1 MSHHVLCGCK
11 FCSSGQRTLNLSIEH
26 DWNIWNIN
34 LKVINLTW
42 NCGYSNSITWLSLG
56 GNSKWEFLMCILGC
70 TACRCIY
77 FWSVWILTILIY
89 IEKEFKMDH
98 SMVFLGGIRPRLK
111 RKICWQWT
119 WSTIELVLKIEN
131 IHVKELIGIK
141 KRNLKSI
148 KDREGQGE
156 RTFAGVFG
164 TSKTRTSEQR
174 NNYWK
179 LSLLWHEGQTES
191 K

>member
-1 MSHHVLCGCK
+1 MGVFDVYSWMYRVPVHLLLIRV
-11 FCSSGQRTLNLSIEH
+11 
-26 DWNIWNIN
+26 NIN
-34 LKVINLTW
+34 
-42 NCGYSNSITWLSLG
+42 NSYLYRKRIQNG
-56 GNSKWEFLMCILGC
+56 PFDGIF
-70 TACRCIY
+70 
-77 FWSVWILTILIY
+77 
-89 IEKEFKMDH
+89 
-98 SMVFLGGIRPRLK
+98 GGIRPRLK

-148 KDREGQGE
+148 KEREGQGE
-156 RTFAGVFG
+156 RTFADVFG
-164 TSKTRTSEQR
+164 TSKSRTSEQR